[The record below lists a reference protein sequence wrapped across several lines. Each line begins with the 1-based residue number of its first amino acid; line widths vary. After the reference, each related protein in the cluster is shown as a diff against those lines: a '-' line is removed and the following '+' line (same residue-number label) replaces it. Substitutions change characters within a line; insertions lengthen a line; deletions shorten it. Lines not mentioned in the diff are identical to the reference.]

1 MIKKNM
7 ETISKYVKKV
17 NALNYNAQCKHVRSK
32 LLSTKHKD
40 IAHTLFFKKLYMLF
54 DDLPRWLRET
64 SLDTGV
70 RKVLFINLWDRF
82 DEQDKYFYED
92 IGLIKIE
99 CLKLPNSTYV
109 IAISIKNTDQQVYI
123 LFFGEINDHCKQM

>member
-1 MIKKNM
+1 MLNVKIFYFLTYNKKKM

-40 IAHTLFFKKLYMLF
+40 IAHTLFFKKLYLLL

-64 SLDTGV
+64 NLDTDV
-70 RKVLFINLWDRF
+70 R
-82 DEQDKYFYED
+82 
-92 IGLIKIE
+92 
-99 CLKLPNSTYV
+99 
-109 IAISIKNTDQQVYI
+109 VY
-123 LFFGEINDHCKQM
+123 